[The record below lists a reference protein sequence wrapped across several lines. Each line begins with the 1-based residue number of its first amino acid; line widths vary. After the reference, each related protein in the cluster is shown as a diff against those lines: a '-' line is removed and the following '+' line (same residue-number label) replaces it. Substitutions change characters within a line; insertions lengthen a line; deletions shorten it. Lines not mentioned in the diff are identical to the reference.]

1 MKVILIKDVAS
12 VGKAGDLVN
21 ASDGYARNFL
31 IPREL
36 AKKAS
41 GKNIQDLEREREAA
55 ARRAHKES
63 KATQALVEGL
73 DGVTCHIS
81 RKVGQQDKLF
91 GSVTA
96 KDIRDALSDQGI
108 EIDKKDII
116 LEEPIKSLGEF
127 SVKIKVH
134 PGMSAD
140 IKVVVAG
147 EV

>member
-31 IPREL
+31 IPRGL
-36 AKKAS
+36 AKEGS
-41 GKNIQDLEREREAA
+41 GKNVEDLEREREIA
-55 ARRAHKES
+55 ARRMLKEK

-73 DGVTCHIS
+73 DGVTCQVT

-91 GSVTA
+91 GSVTS

-108 EIDKKDII
+108 EVDKKDII
-116 LEEPIKSLGEF
+116 LEEPIKNLGEF

-134 PGMSAD
+134 PGMSAE
-140 IKVVVAG
+140 IKVVVTG

>member
-1 MKVILIKDVAS
+1 MKIILIEDVAS

-31 IPREL
+31 IPRGL
-36 AKKAS
+36 AREAS
-41 GKNIQDLEREREAA
+41 GKNMQELERERETA
-55 ARRAHKES
+55 ARRAHREK
-63 KATQALVEGL
+63 KTAQALVEVL
-73 DGVTCHIS
+73 EGVTCHIS

-91 GSVTA
+91 GSVTS
-96 KDIRDALSDQGI
+96 KDIGDALVGQGI
-108 EIDKKDII
+108 EVDRRDII
-116 LEEPIKSLGEF
+116 LAEPIKSLGEF

-140 IKVVVAG
+140 IKVVVTG

>member
-31 IPREL
+31 IPRGL
-36 AKKAS
+36 AREAS
-41 GKNIQDLEREREAA
+41 SKNMQDLERERETA
-55 ARRAHKES
+55 ARRAHKEE
-63 KATQALVEGL
+63 KAAQALVEGL
-73 DGVTCHIS
+73 EGVTCHIS

-91 GSVTA
+91 GSVTS

-116 LEEPIKSLGEF
+116 LEEPIKSPGEF
-127 SVKIKVH
+127 SVKIKIH
-134 PGMSAD
+134 PGMSPN
-140 IKVVVAG
+140 IKVVVTG

>member
-31 IPREL
+31 IPRGL
-36 AKKAS
+36 AREAS
-41 GKNIQDLEREREAA
+41 GKNMQDLEREREAA
-55 ARRAHKES
+55 ARRALKQK

-91 GSVTA
+91 GSVTS
-96 KDIRDALSDQGI
+96 KDIRDGLRDQGI

-116 LEEPIKSLGEF
+116 LEEPIKGLGEF

-140 IKVVVAG
+140 IKVVVTG

>member
-31 IPREL
+31 IPRGL
-36 AKKAS
+36 AREGS
-41 GKNIQDLEREREAA
+41 GKNIQDLERERETA
-55 ARRAHKES
+55 ARRAD
-63 KATQALVEGL
+63 KAKKTAQTLIEGIE
-73 DGVTCHIS
+73 GITCHIS

-91 GSVTA
+91 GSVTS
-96 KDIRDALSDQGI
+96 KDIRDALSEQGI
-108 EIDKKDII
+108 TIDKKDIV

-134 PGMSAD
+134 PGMAAT

>member
-12 VGKAGDLVN
+12 VGKEGDLVN

-31 IPREL
+31 IPRGL
-36 AKKAS
+36 AKEAS
-41 GKNIQDLEREREAA
+41 GKNMQDLERERDVA
-55 ARRAHKES
+55 ARRANKQK

-73 DGVTCHIS
+73 EGVICHIS

-91 GSVTA
+91 GSVTS

-108 EIDKKDII
+108 KIDKKDIV
-116 LEEPIKSLGEF
+116 LEEPIKGLGEF

-134 PGMSAD
+134 PGTSAG
-140 IKVVVAG
+140 IKVVVTG
-147 EV
+147 EA